1 MYQGLIIAS
10 HLKRTTNGGL
20 DPEAE
25 AYAIETALLIR
36 AFNLLMYAGCS
47 NKYYPLRT
55 TKGLRA
61 MARRGALTDE
71 EVDALLSSGL
81 PPKQRHNAVLVWI
94 QMR

>member
-10 HLKRTTNGGL
+10 HLKRTTDGGL

-25 AYAIETALLIR
+25 AYAIETARLIR

-55 TKGLRA
+55 TTGLRA